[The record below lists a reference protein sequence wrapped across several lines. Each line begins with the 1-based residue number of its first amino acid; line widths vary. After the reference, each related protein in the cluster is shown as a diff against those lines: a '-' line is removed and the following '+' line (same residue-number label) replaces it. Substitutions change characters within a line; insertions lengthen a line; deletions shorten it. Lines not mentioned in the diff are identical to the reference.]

1 MKTETG
7 TCRYCGQIRIV
18 KVPGEI
24 DFTQEE
30 LDKIASQECTCAGA
44 VDVRNR
50 EYAIRRGCE
59 VIDMMETTEE
69 VADLLKRTCA
79 AIGRGQI
86 EKAQIRVNPQ
96 LVYVQERKSGW
107 INTQRRFTRVIAMN
121 GTEPEIDRA
130 ESHYHSE
137 TDGFDQDETETEEE

>member
-1 MKTETG
+1 M
-7 TCRYCGQIRIV
+7 
-18 KVPGEI
+18 PGEI

-44 VDVRNR
+44 VDARNR

-96 LVYVQERKSGW
+96 LVYVQERKGGW
-107 INTQRRFTRVIAMN
+107 IKTQRKFTRVIAMD

-130 ESHYHSE
+130 ESHYHSD
-137 TDGFDQDETETEEE
+137 TDEFEKDGTETEEE